1 MNEKVKSSLL
11 HRNTLGVLGMLL
23 PVLSIIGGLFV
34 QNKADTWWYSISVT
48 YYITP
53 VLPIVLGAC
62 AIFFMCYR
70 SYETIDTV
78 INILSGIF
86 AMGVVLFPCD
96 NPYGLANVGFFQ
108 LPANISNIIHTTC
121 AILLFVF
128 LAYNIGFLF
137 TKGTSKKRNMIYRT
151 CAIIMF
157 VVMVI
162 FAVVMILRNFTDV
175 IPGWIVVVV
184 ETILLFAFGIAWLT
198 KGRAI
203 FKNLD

>member
-1 MNEKVKSSLL
+1 MEKREMSSKL

-23 PVLSIIGGLFV
+23 PVLCVVGGLFV
-34 QNKADTWWYSISVT
+34 ANKPESWWYSISVT

-53 VLPIVLGAC
+53 VLAVILGSC

-86 AMGVVLFPCD
+86 AMGVVLFPCS
-96 NPYGLANVGFFQ
+96 NPYGIEKVGFFQ
-108 LPANISNIIHTTC
+108 LPQNISNIIHCSC
-121 AILLFVF
+121 AVLLFVF

-137 TKGTSKKRNMIYRT
+137 TRGKHQQRNKVYKI
-151 CAIIMF
+151 CALIMF
-157 VVMVI
+157 IAMVI
-162 FAVVMILRNFTDV
+162 FAVVSILRRFTDF
-175 IPGWIVVVV
+175 IPGYVVIIA
-184 ETILLFAFGIAWLT
+184 EAILLWAFGIGWLT

>member
-1 MNEKVKSSLL
+1 MNEKERSGLI
-11 HRNTLGVLGMLL
+11 HRNFLGMLGMLL

-34 QNKADTWWYSISVT
+34 KGKPESWWYSISVT

-53 VLPIVLGAC
+53 VLPIVLGSC

-86 AMGVVLFPCD
+86 AMCVVLFPCE
-96 NPYGLANVGFFQ
+96 NPYGLVNVGFFQ
-108 LPANISNIIHTTC
+108 IPVAVSSKIHSIS
-121 AILLFVF
+121 AILLFAF
-128 LAYNIGFLF
+128 LAYNIAFLF
-137 TKGTSKKRNMIYRT
+137 TKGKSQARNRIYRI
-151 CAIIMF
+151 CAIIMAAT
-157 VVMVI
+157 MII
-162 FAVVMILRNFTDV
+162 FAIAAIIKNKVTFIPDYLTMI
-175 IPGWIVVVV
+175 V
-184 ETILLFAFGIAWLT
+184 EAILLWAFGIAWLT